1 MGETAMLSHQP
12 NRRAVVLLVD
22 DEPAVLR
29 MVEAVLANAGFTVL
43 TAADGPEALKVSRDY
58 PGAIHLLLTD
68 VVMPEM
74 DGPELAEKLTQE
86 RPRMR
91 VLLMSGHSPHQIP
104 EAFLSRLL
112 QKPFHPRELLERIRR
127 ELPEEQ
133 DEDTG
138 EGDLVSTARG

>member
-1 MGETAMLSHQP
+1 MSAKP
-12 NRRAVVLLVD
+12 NSGAVVLLVD

-43 TAADGPEALKVSRDY
+43 TAVDGPEALKVSRDY

-74 DGPELAEKLTQE
+74 DGPKLAEKLTQE